1 LAETAARQSVTFLNL
16 IERYMMESDLFLY
29 MLIGLYGLAALTFGF
44 GFLLEALLD
53 N

>member
-1 LAETAARQSVTFLNL
+1 MDNIL
-16 IERYMMESDLFLY
+16 LY
-29 MLIGLYGLAALTFGF
+29 TLIGIYGLAALTFGF

>member
-1 LAETAARQSVTFLNL
+1 METIIYILL
-16 IERYMMESDLFLY
+16 IAYSG
-29 MLIGLYGLAALTFGF
+29 IGIVFGF